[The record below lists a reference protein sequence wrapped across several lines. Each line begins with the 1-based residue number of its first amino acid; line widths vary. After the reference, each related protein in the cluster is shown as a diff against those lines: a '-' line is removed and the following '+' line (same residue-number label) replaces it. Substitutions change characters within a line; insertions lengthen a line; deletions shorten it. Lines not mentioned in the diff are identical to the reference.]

1 MKLYF
6 IIFFITI
13 FQCNVFAQ
21 QTGVEKPVISAKA
34 TKFYKKAKSFYISR
48 DYSNAEKFLNKAI
61 RSDTNFVEAWLLLG
75 DIYYDT
81 KRTEQSILS
90 YEKAI
95 RIDPDF
101 FPDIL
106 YIAGKLEFSTAK
118 YSMALK
124 NFKKYLSYE
133 NLKIQQKQ
141 NAADMLVRAEFAVNA
156 VENPVPF
163 NPVNLGDSINTAD
176 DEYINAIT
184 SDGQQ
189 LIFTKKQLQFNE
201 ETESQKKYSERFF
214 VSDKINEAWNNA
226 YELISSANIKGNIG
240 ALCIS
245 PDSKYLFF
253 TSCYR
258 PDGFGSC
265 DLYYSKKTGD
275 NWSKPKN
282 LGPVVNSN
290 KWESQPSFSSDG
302 KTLYFASKRNG
313 GKGSSDIWKTVLL
326 SNGTW
331 SKPENL
337 GTPVN
342 TTKAE
347 MSPFIHP
354 DDQTLYFS
362 SEGHVGMGGA
372 DLFYTK
378 KVKNGNWPE
387 PVNLGYPINTFA
399 DEINI
404 IVNAKGEKAYISSD
418 KFGGKGKFDIYCF
431 DLYKEARP
439 QPVTYMKGNVFD
451 SESKNKLKACF
462 ELIDLNTGL
471 VNVKSYSDS
480 LNGEFLVVLPVNR
493 DYALN
498 ISKDGY
504 LFYSENF
511 ALTGVYSDIHPYL
524 KDIALKPVRVGENV
538 ILRNIFF
545 ETDKYNLKKESEIEL
560 EKLIGFL
567 NNNPYIQ
574 IEISGHTDN
583 IGGGEYNL
591 ELSQNRAKAVYDY
604 LILNGIKKNSLTYKG
619 YGFLLPNDT
628 NETEE
633 GRTNNRRTEFKV
645 IGL

>member
-1 MKLYF
+1 MKIFL
-6 IIFFITI
+6 IIFFLTI

-21 QTGVEKPVISAKA
+21 QTGIEKPIISAKA
-34 TKFYKKAKSFYISR
+34 TKFYKKAKSFYISH

-61 RSDTNFVEAWLLLG
+61 KNDTNFVEAWLLLG

-81 KRTEQSILS
+81 KRTEQAILS

-106 YIAGKLEFSTAK
+106 YIAGKLELSTGK

-133 NLKIQQKQ
+133 NLKNQQKQ
-141 NAADMLVRAEFAVNA
+141 NATDMLVRAEFAVNA

-184 SDGQQ
+184 SDEQQ
-189 LIFTKKQLQFNE
+189 LIFTKKQLQFDE
-201 ETESQKKYSERFF
+201 GTESQKKYSERFF
-214 VSDKINEAWNNA
+214 VSDKINDVWNKNN
-226 YELISSANIKGNIG
+226 ELISSANIKGNIG

-265 DLYYSKKTGD
+265 DLYYSKKTAN

-282 LGPVVNSN
+282 LGPVVNSD

-302 KTLYFASKRNG
+302 KTLYFASKRDG
-313 GKGSSDIWKTVLL
+313 GKGSSDIWKTILL
-326 SNGTW
+326 SDGTW
-331 SKPENL
+331 SRPKNL
-337 GTPVN
+337 GIPVN
-342 TTKAE
+342 TAKAE

-362 SEGHVGMGGA
+362 SEGHIGMGGA
-372 DLFYTK
+372 DLFYSK
-378 KVKNGNWPE
+378 KEKNGNWSKPI
-387 PVNLGYPINTFA
+387 NLGYPINTLA
-399 DEINI
+399 DEIII
-404 IVNAKGEKAYISSD
+404 IVNANGDKAYISSD
-418 KFGGKGKFDIYCF
+418 KFGGKGKFDIYSF
-431 DLYKEARP
+431 DLYEEARP

-451 SESKNKLKACF
+451 NENKSKLKAKF
-462 ELIDLNTGL
+462 ELIDLKTGI

-480 LNGEFLVVLPVNR
+480 LTGEFLVVLPVNR

-498 ISKDGY
+498 VSKDGY

-511 ALTGVYSDIHPYL
+511 VLTGEYSDIHPYL

-545 ETDKYNLKKESEIEL
+545 ETDKYDLKKESEIEL

-567 NNNPYIQ
+567 NNNPDIQ

-583 IGGGEYNL
+583 IGGEEYNL

-604 LILNGIKKNSLTYKG
+604 LIINGIKKNSLTYKG

-633 GRTNNRRTEFKV
+633 GRANNRRTEFKV
-645 IGL
+645 IDL